1 MDDKTT
7 NLAERITLR
16 PAVFPDDEE
25 FLVALYYTT
34 RDDIQ
39 AAPIDEEQ
47 KKSLSIM
54 QYIAQKQHY
63 LSQFPDSKHD
73 IILLEEK
80 RAGRFWTMRSKTEIL
95 IVDLAIMPEYRN
107 MRIGTFLLQQAI
119 EEAARTSRVVNLSV
133 LKTGEAAIRL
143 YKRLGFR
150 VSGEIPTHFQMR
162 WQPENE

>member
-1 MDDKTT
+1 MDNKTT
-7 NLAERITLR
+7 NLAERIELR

-47 KKSLSIM
+47 KKSLSLM
-54 QYIAQKQHY
+54 QYIAQKHHY
-63 LSQFPDSKHD
+63 VTQFPDSSHD
-73 IILLEEK
+73 IILLDGE
-80 RAGRFWTMRSKTEIL
+80 RAGRFWTMRSEKDIL
-95 IVDLAIMPEYRN
+95 VIDLAIMPDYRKK
-107 MRIGTFLLQQAI
+107 RVGTFLLQQAI

-143 YKRLGFR
+143 YERLGFR
-150 VSGEIPTHFQMR
+150 LSGEIPTHFQMR